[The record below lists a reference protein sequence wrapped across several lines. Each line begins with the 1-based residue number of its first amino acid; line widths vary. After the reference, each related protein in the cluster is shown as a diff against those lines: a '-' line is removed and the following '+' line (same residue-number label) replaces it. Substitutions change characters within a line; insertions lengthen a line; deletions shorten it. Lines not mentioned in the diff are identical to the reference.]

1 VNRLRNL
8 FIAGLLVL
16 IPIVVTIWILR
27 FLFSFLDGMSQPLLR
42 LYIGWEVPGAGAILT
57 AGIVLLLGYLSSHF
71 AGRRAVEIF
80 EAQIARIPLVR
91 SVYSTARQVV
101 RGFSAGE
108 GMNFNRT
115 VLVRRSDDTL
125 LFGFVTGE
133 FVLTRDG
140 EDIPM
145 CSVFVPTNHIYLG
158 DVFVVPRSDVL
169 EVDMSLEEGISAVLS
184 CGGSLPAE
192 IRFRAEAPVPASEVE
207 ARHISAPPDAAA
219 AAS

>member
-1 VNRLRNL
+1 MNRLRNL

-16 IPIVVTIWILR
+16 VPIVVTVWILR
-27 FLFSFLDGMSQPLLR
+27 FLLGFLDGMSQPLLR
-42 LYIGWEVPGAGAILT
+42 LYLGWEVPGAGAVLT
-57 AGIVLLLGYLSSHF
+57 AAIVLLLGYVSSHF
-71 AGRRAVEIF
+71 AGRRVVEIL
-80 EAQIARIPLVR
+80 EEQIDRIPIVR

-101 RGFSAGE
+101 RGFSTGE
-108 GMNFNRT
+108 GMNFKRT

-125 LFGFVTGE
+125 LIGFITGE
-133 FVLTRDG
+133 FVLTRGG

-169 EVDMSLEEGISAVLS
+169 EVDMTLEEGISAVLS

-192 IRFRAEAPVPASEVE
+192 IRFRPDQPSDRPAVGI
-207 ARHISAPPDAAA
+207 RDDAAA
-219 AAS
+219 AS

>member
-1 VNRLRNL
+1 MNRLRNL
-8 FIAGLLVL
+8 FIAGVLVL
-16 IPIVVTIWILR
+16 VPIVVTIWILR
-27 FLFSFLDGMSQPLLR
+27 FLFGFLDGMSQPLLR

-57 AGIVLLLGYLSSHF
+57 AAMVLFLGYLTSHF
-71 AGRRAVEIF
+71 AGRRAVEII

-101 RGFSAGE
+101 RGFSTGE
-108 GMNFNRT
+108 GMKFNRT

-133 FVLTRDG
+133 FVLIRG
-140 EDIPM
+140 GQDIPM

-158 DVFVVPRSDVL
+158 DVLLVPRIDVL

-184 CGGSLPAE
+184 CGGSLPRE
-192 IRFRAEAPVPASEVE
+192 LRFRSEPASGT
-207 ARHISAPPDAAA
+207 AAA
-219 AAS
+219 GS